1 MKKIL
6 ALVLAAMML
15 LGIAPVALADE
26 APTVSIFLQMPSEFN
41 PETDPYVAQVE
52 AATGV
57 NIEWVMPPINSYEE
71 SLNLMMADGDYPDI
85 IQFPSITGAAYINAI
100 ESEVLLPLDELVSQ
114 YENLTN
120 YVDPASYAALR
131 ASSGGTLYGIA
142 RNTIV
147 RQDGWLVRK
156 DWCDKLG
163 ITLPEDGL
171 LTQQEFYDLCYAFTY
186 GDPDGNGVQDTW
198 GLTDSSSN
206 GNLKPFAEYA
216 FGNRGWQAHEGTH
229 AYMSE
234 EYCQE
239 HDSYKNALA
248 YTAKLWQDGLIDP
261 TWPTNSGNSYRD
273 RFYVGAAGMA
283 RFFGGWIST
292 YEDGL
297 KANFPEAEVAYIVGI
312 KDDEGKAIAGSTFGG
327 NIYSFY
333 GLTLSCEGKEDA
345 ALKVL
350 DYLLSDEGWDLM
362 NYGVKG
368 IHWDEDAN
376 GNKFATEAYSEYS
389 GIRSYV
395 TLLRRYTDP
404 DYFVGINLTPEQK
417 AFAKDAISRAV
428 AITVPGLDYGF
439 SPASAQET
447 SLLEYKS
454 ELDVVRS
461 KIIVGELPVEAWDEA
476 LAKWYAMGGQQ
487 VVEDTIAHIE
497 ANQ

>member
-15 LGIAPVALADE
+15 LGIAPMALADDAE
-26 APTVSIFLQMPSEFN
+26 SISIFLQMPSEFN
-41 PETDPYVAQVE
+41 PETDPYVAKVE
-52 AATGV
+52 EATGV

-71 SLNLMMADGDYPDI
+71 SLNLMMADGNYPDI
-85 IQFPSITGAAYINAI
+85 IQFPSTTGAAWINAV
-100 ESEVLLPLDELVSQ
+100 ESEVLLPLDDLIPQ
-114 YENLTN
+114 YENLTK
-120 YVDPASYAALR
+120 YVDPSSYSALKASG
-131 ASSGGTLYGIA
+131 GGTLYGIA

-147 RQDGWLVRK
+147 RQDGWLIRK

-171 LTQQEFYDLCYAFTY
+171 LTKQEFYDICYAFTNN
-186 GDPDGNGVQDTW
+186 DPDGNGQKDTY
-198 GLTDSSSN
+198 GITDSASN
-206 GNLKPFAEYA
+206 GNLNPFAAYA
-216 FGNRGWQAHEGTH
+216 FGCRGWQEHEGAH
-229 AYMSE
+229 PYMNE
-234 EYCQE
+234 QFCLE
-239 HDSYKNALA
+239 HDCYKEALA
-248 YTAKLWQDGLIDP
+248 FTAKLWKDGLIDP
-261 TWPTNSGNSYRD
+261 TWLTNTGNAYRD
-273 RFYVGAAGMA
+273 RFYVGATGMA

-292 YEDGL
+292 YEDAL

-333 GLTLSCEGKEDA
+333 GLTLNCEGKEHT

-368 IHWDEDAN
+368 LHWDEDEN
-376 GNKFATEAYSEYS
+376 GNKFATENYGEYS
-389 GIRSYV
+389 GVRSYV

-417 AFAKDAISRAV
+417 AFAKKAIADAV
-428 AITVPGLDYGF
+428 AITVPTLDYGF
-439 SPASAQET
+439 TPASAQET

-454 ELDVVRS
+454 ELDIVRS
-461 KIIVGELPVEAWDEA
+461 KIIVGELPVEAWDDA
-476 LAKWYAMGGQQ
+476 LAKYYEMGYDK
-487 VVEDTIAHIE
+487 VVEDMIAYIE
-497 ANQ
+497 ANK